1 VSARASS
8 AVPSGTD
15 ATPDAV
21 HRGWWPVV
29 ASRTDHARRRAIA
42 LLTGVLAL
50 ESADLATLGAI
61 AGPLERRMH
70 IGHAGI
76 GLLASA
82 GLLVAAAASVPAGML
97 TDRMRRVPILAGA
110 VALWSAAMV
119 ASGAAGSLGAL
130 LAARLLLGA
139 VTAVAGP
146 TVASLTGDLIARE
159 QRARVYGVMLSGELI
174 GSGVGF
180 LVSGEIAAMLG
191 WRWAFWVLAPPALAL
206 AWALRRGLPEPAR
219 YGGGARSTDGGRAS
233 RDDAARRAVRA
244 SDVEPNP
251 ATILHRDPARLS
263 LPAAVRYVLRIRTNR
278 LLILAS
284 AIGYFFFSGQRTFT
298 VVFIRGNYGVTQAA
312 ATSLVGVMGI
322 GALAGVVLGG
332 RIADRLLAGEH
343 LAARVVV
350 AAVCYVVAAILFV
363 PSLLT
368 ASVAVAL
375 APALAG
381 AAALSAPNAPLD
393 AARLDIMPAGLW
405 GRAESIRG
413 VLRAVAVAAAP
424 LLFGWTADRL
434 GGGADGIRWTF
445 LIMLVPLASSGLVL
459 LRARMTYPGDMATAV
474 ASDAAV
480 GARST
485 VTTARGRRRATGRSR
500 A

>member
-1 VSARASS
+1 VSGKASS
-8 AVPSGTD
+8 ALRPRTD
-15 ATPDAV
+15 ALDAV
-21 HRGWWPVV
+21 LRGRRPVV
-29 ASRTDHARRRAIA
+29 WSREDDARRRAIA

-61 AGPLERRMH
+61 ARPLERRMD

-76 GLLASA
+76 GLLAST
-82 GLLVAAAASVPAGML
+82 GLLVAAAASMPAGML
-97 TDRMRRVPILAGA
+97 TDRVRRVPILAGA

-119 ASGAAGSLGAL
+119 ASGAAGSFGAL
-130 LAARLLLGA
+130 LAARLFLGA

-146 TVASLTGDLIARE
+146 AVASLTGDLIARE

-206 AWALRRGLPEPAR
+206 AWALSRGLPEAAR
-219 YGGGARSTDGGRAS
+219 YGGARSTDGARGRAS

-244 SDVEPNP
+244 SDVAPDP
-251 ATILHRDPARLS
+251 ATGLHRDPARLS
-263 LPAAVRYVLRIRTNR
+263 MSAAVRYVLRVRTNR

-312 ATSLVGVMGI
+312 ATSLVGVMGV

-332 RIADRLLAGEH
+332 RIADRLLAAEH
-343 LAARVVV
+343 LGARVVV
-350 AAVCYVVAAILFV
+350 AAVCYVAAAILFV
-363 PSLLT
+363 PALLT
-368 ASVAVAL
+368 ASVGIAL
-375 APALAG
+375 VPALTG

-405 GRAESIRG
+405 GRAESIAGCCAPSPSPPRPCSSDG
-413 VLRAVAVAAAP
+413 PPIGSAAAP
-424 LLFGWTADRL
+424 TASAGR
-434 GGGADGIRWTF
+434 
-445 LIMLVPLASSGLVL
+445 SSSCSCPW
-459 LRARMTYPGDMATAV
+459 LRA
-474 ASDAAV
+474 ASCSCEH
-480 GARST
+480 G
-485 VTTARGRRRATGRSR
+485 
-500 A
+500 